1 MKASEL
7 RNKTGKELKD
17 ELLAK
22 LKELFNL
29 RTQKSIGQ
37 TTQTHQ
43 FKVVKRAIAR
53 IKTVL
58 CEKEGASL

>member
-1 MKASEL
+1 MKA
-7 RNKTGKELKD
+7 KELVKMNEEELNA

-29 RTQKSIGQ
+29 RMQKGAGQ
-37 TTQTHQ
+37 LPQPGLM
-43 FKVVKRAIAR
+43 KEVRRGIAR

-58 CEKEGASL
+58 SQKGTNV

>member
-1 MKASEL
+1 MIASEL
-7 RNKTGKELKD
+7 RKKTLIELKD

-43 FKVVKRAIAR
+43 FKMVKREIAR

-58 CEKEGASL
+58 SEKEGI